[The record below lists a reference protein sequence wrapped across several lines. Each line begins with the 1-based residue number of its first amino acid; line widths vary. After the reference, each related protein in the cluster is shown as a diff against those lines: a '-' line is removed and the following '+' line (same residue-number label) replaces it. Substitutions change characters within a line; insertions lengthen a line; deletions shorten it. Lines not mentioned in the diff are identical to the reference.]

1 MTSKHEK
8 RTEKAL
14 ANLSFLIG
22 VTIWATMFPATEYLL
37 STWDPVSLAFARLI
51 GGGLILLI
59 AFTMSDDLKVVL
71 REIPWRKIFLL
82 GIVGV
87 SSSTLLLTLG
97 IKLSSSLTAALVA
110 ATGPILAALLVRFVY
125 SEPLRKGIFIG
136 VTLAVRGGIC
146 AAMGSDNRID
156 NIRGGEVFVLMGI
169 SLWHWYSYNCQR
181 WLPNIPQIGIA
192 ALTVT
197 AGALGIGAYIA
208 VTGLLGFYDV
218 QFGTTRNEWLILGW
232 LSVGPACL
240 SIFLWHFGVSRV
252 GVTVGSMYQNLVPI
266 VVVLISI
273 SLGQYPTI
281 LHLAGGVLI
290 ISGVLYTQVRNAPP
304 LIKQS
309 G

>member
-1 MTSKHEK
+1 M
-8 RTEKAL
+8 
-14 ANLSFLIG
+14 
-22 VTIWATMFPATEYLL
+22 
-37 STWDPVSLAFARLI
+37 
-51 GGGLILLI
+51 
-59 AFTMSDDLKVVL
+59 
-71 REIPWRKIFLL
+71 
-82 GIVGV
+82 
-87 SSSTLLLTLG
+87 
-97 IKLSSSLTAALVA
+97 
-110 ATGPILAALLVRFVY
+110 RFVY

-136 VTLAVRGGIC
+136 VTLAVSGGIC
-146 AAMGSDNRID
+146 AVMGSNNRID

-181 WLPNIPQIGIA
+181 WLPNVPQIGIA

-232 LSVGPACL
+232 LSIGPACL
-240 SIFLWHFGVSRV
+240 SIFLWHFGVSQV

-273 SLGQYPTI
+273 SMGQYPTI
-281 LHLAGGVLI
+281 LHLAGGALI